1 MKRVLPACK
10 NALNGKPVYMGVGSK
25 VSSLDDLEVSY
36 TGAEEALA
44 QAYTRHLDTMVYAD
58 SLSFPDMREQAYN
71 FEMDGII
78 SKAVRHMDPFSIYG
92 VAAAV
97 EAWKDA
103 GFTDENKPDM
113 DRVGTLIGNGIGGM
127 QTTGEAW
134 KTLLERGPDRLSP
147 FAIPELIANEGAANI
162 SMALGAKGP
171 AQVVVTA
178 CASSTD
184 ALGIALDLMRA
195 GRADVMVAGGTEAT
209 ILEFAVGGFMKMKAL
224 TTQFNDCPEK
234 GSRPFNADRS
244 GFVMGEGA
252 AMLILETEEHARA
265 RGAHVY
271 CELAGYGATADA
283 YHITAPDPTGS
294 GAVKAIRIALRDAG
308 VDDLSSV
315 DYINAHGTST
325 HLNDVM
331 ETKAFKEVFGEQA
344 KNISISSTK
353 SMTGHLLG
361 ATGALEAAVC
371 ALAIQDG
378 FVPPTINYEVPDPEC
393 DLDYTPNVGRA
404 RDIRVAM
411 STSLGFGGH
420 NGALV
425 FKKVE
430 GLSPWSSRSSKTSST
445 CPASS
450 CCRTAIRSS
459 SSTS

>member
-1 MKRVLPACK
+1 MKKIVITGIGMVTPVG
-10 NALNGKPVYMGVGSK
+10 NGKDASWSAIKAGTCGIGRITKFDASRCTCQVAGELKDFDAY
-25 VSSLDDLEVSY
+25 LEQ
-36 TGAEEALA
+36 TG
-44 QAYTRHLDTMVYAD
+44 YVDR
-58 SLSFPDMREQAYN
+58 
-71 FEMDGII
+71 
-78 SKAVRHMDPFSIYG
+78 KAARHMDMFSVYG

-103 GFTDENKPDM
+103 GFTEENKPDM
-113 DRVGTLIGNGIGGM
+113 DRVGTLIGNGTGGM

-147 FAIPELIANEGAANI
+147 LAIPELIANEGAGNI

-184 ALGIALDLMRA
+184 AIGIALDLMRA

-209 ILEFAVGGFMKMKAL
+209 M
-224 TTQFNDCPEK
+224 
-234 GSRPFNADRS
+234 
-244 GFVMGEGA
+244 
-252 AMLILETEEHARA
+252 ETEEHARA
-265 RGAHVY
+265 RGAHIY

-283 YHITAPDPTGS
+283 YHITAPDPSGI
-294 GAVKAIRIALRDAG
+294 GAVKAIRIALKDAG
-308 VDDLSSV
+308 VDDLSVV

-325 HLNDVM
+325 RMNDVM

-344 KNISISSTK
+344 RQISISSTK

-371 ALAIQDG
+371 ALAIKDG

-393 DLDYTPNVGRA
+393 DLDYTPNVGKA

-420 NGALV
+420 NGVLV
-425 FKKVE
+425 FKKAE
-430 GLSPWSSRSSKTSST
+430 G
-445 CPASS
+445 
-450 CCRTAIRSS
+450 
-459 SSTS
+459 